1 MNESKSPIPARE
13 FVEDHYAA
21 TADELLD
28 LLSPRHELWR
38 DEPDAWIFEDTP
50 TPSGSCARARCATHA
65 TRSRR
70 RPIFT
75 KADASIPSWSV
86 LAGLQNRL
94 LQVFGEALDRS
105 GIAIPVQNPEL
116 DAISPPA
123 TESNAHPP
131 RRLFPLMALA
141 QHYGLPTMLLD
152 WSRRSLVGAYFAAEE
167 AADESKRGS
176 ATHVAVWA
184 LYRGGA
190 HSLEGLLFFEAPA
203 SSNPNLRAQDGLFTL
218 LPASEKDY
226 RSVEDFFQRTSR
238 IIGAPTRAPL
248 RRIMMPIGETK
259 ELLRL
264 LHYEGVNGASMFPG
278 AYGVVRA
285 LREGALWDTA
295 PRGK

>member
-1 MNESKSPIPARE
+1 M
-13 FVEDHYAA
+13 AA
-21 TADELLD
+21 
-28 LLSPRHELWR
+28 
-38 DEPDAWIFEDTP
+38 
-50 TPSGSCARARCATHA
+50 
-65 TRSRR
+65 
-70 RPIFT
+70 
-75 KADASIPSWSV
+75 
-86 LAGLQNRL
+86 
-94 LQVFGEALDRS
+94 

-116 DAISPPA
+116 ERNKPPSDGIERTSATPPFSVDGARPTLRSPDDAARLEPA
-123 TESNAHPP
+123 I
-131 RRLFPLMALA
+131 L
-141 QHYGLPTMLLD
+141 
-152 WSRRSLVGAYFAAEE
+152 LVGAYFAAEE